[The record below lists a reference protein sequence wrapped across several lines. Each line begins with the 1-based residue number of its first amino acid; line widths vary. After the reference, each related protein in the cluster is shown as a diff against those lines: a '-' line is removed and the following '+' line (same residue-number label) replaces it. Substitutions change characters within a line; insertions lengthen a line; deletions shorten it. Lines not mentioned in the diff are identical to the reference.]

1 MLSLLIL
8 PALIAPAPAADG
20 RTVLAPDTEARWV
33 PFELTPYNQIL
44 FPIEVD
50 GRPARAILDTGLSD
64 TVATGDFAQAQ
75 SLRTRQSVQAVAIGG
90 SVPVAWASGVSLR
103 FGGLTRSA
111 GRIGVVRSAE
121 QARFGADLLVGSD
134 VLGCCALDIDFAQRR
149 FRILPSGRL
158 PFTGDT
164 ARLRRSP
171 GSGIYVAS
179 VTLAGKRLTPIVVD
193 TGDGAAL
200 TLSTPAWQSVGYR
213 DSRITTTLGWGMGGA
228 LVTDTAIV
236 PSLVLAGGAPVE
248 SEVRVEPAGGFIERI
263 GAAGRLGTGMMLRF
277 RVLLDPSAGHM
288 VLAPRADAPAQAV
301 RSTSGLLVSY
311 ADGALRIVHVMRG
324 SPAERAGF
332 RAGETICNADGAPV
346 AAQVDAQGL
355 VEWTAGAPG
364 RVLALGLCDGTRRT
378 LTLARF
384 Y

>member
-8 PALIAPAPAADG
+8 PALIAPAPDG
-20 RTVLAPDTEARWV
+20 RTVLAPDTESRWV
-33 PFELTPYNQIL
+33 AFELTPYNQIR
-44 FPIEVD
+44 FPIEID

-64 TVATGDFAQAQ
+64 TVATSDFARDAGI
-75 SLRTRQSVQAVAIGG
+75 RTRQSVNAVAIGG
-90 SVPVAWASGVSLR
+90 SVPVAWASGIALR
-103 FGGLTRSA
+103 FGGLTRSG
-111 GRIGVVRSAE
+111 GRIGVVNSGE

-134 VLGCCALDIDFAQRR
+134 VLGCCALDIDFERRR
-149 FRILPSGRL
+149 FRILPSGRM

-164 ARLRRSP
+164 ARLARSP

-213 DSRITTTLGWGMGGA
+213 ESRITTTLGWGMGGA

-248 SEVRVEPAGGFIERI
+248 TEVRVEPAGGFIERI

-277 RVLLDPSAGHM
+277 RVLLDPMAGHM
-288 VLAPRADAPAQAV
+288 VLAPRADAPGTAI
-301 RSTSGLLVSY
+301 RSTSGLLVTY
-311 ADGALRIVHVMRG
+311 AEGALRIVHVMRD
-324 SPAERAGF
+324 SPAAQAGL
-332 RAGETICNADGAPV
+332 RAGETICTADGTPV
-346 AAQVDAQGL
+346 AEQVDAQGL
-355 VEWTAGAPG
+355 VEWTAGTPG
-364 RVLALGLCDGTRRT
+364 RVLDLGLCDGTRRT